1 MVRQGDIVLVNFTPQ
16 SGHEQAGKR
25 PAVVV
30 SNDVFNEK
38 TSMTIVCP
46 VTNAD
51 NKFPLHV
58 PLDGRTR
65 TTGVILCEHVKALD
79 IEAWGYKVV
88 ERALSDILARVCSLS
103 AWKLKYCKR
112 RAHVHGVGAER
123 NGAGTWNCWA
133 FCFCFS
139 LKLGGGLKS

>member
-38 TSMTIVCP
+38 NSMTIVCP

-51 NKFPLHV
+51 NKFSLHV
-58 PLDGRTR
+58 PHDGRTR
-65 TTGVILCEHVKALD
+65 TTGVILCEHVKALG
-79 IEAWGYKVV
+79 IEARGYKTV
-88 ERALSDILARVCSLS
+88 ERVPSDILARVVQL
-103 AWKLKYCKR
+103 
-112 RAHVHGVGAER
+112 VGMEIEI
-123 NGAGTWNCWA
+123 
-133 FCFCFS
+133 
-139 LKLGGGLKS
+139 L